1 MSCVSCSTQK
11 SLCECG
17 LCQAQ
22 VCKTCAFFLD
32 QEAFR
37 YCPTASAELKKQ
49 VYCPDCYHSTVE
61 ESLLQYEK
69 DLEKAKAVHI
79 YTKSQSKETRLM
91 SRKEKAL
98 IISEAQDESDVFML
112 LAYKAV
118 KMGFNAVI
126 DVETKSAK
134 AFQGSYVL
142 TTWSGRGIP
151 VSTREK

>member
-17 LCQAQ
+17 LCQVQ

-32 QEAFR
+32 PDAFR
-37 YCPTASAELKKQ
+37 YSLTATAELKKQ
-49 VYCPDCYHSTVE
+49 VYCPSCYHSTVE
-61 ESLLQYEK
+61 EALVQYEK

-79 YTKSQSKETRLM
+79 YAKAQSKETRLM

-98 IISEAQDESDVFML
+98 VIPVAQDESDVFMR
-112 LAYKAV
+112 LAFQAV
-118 KMGFNAVI
+118 KLGCNAVI
-126 DVETKSAK
+126 DVETKAAK
-134 AFQGSYVL
+134 SHQGSYVL

-151 VSTREK
+151 ASIRE